1 MGAQMAVKSKSVISK
16 ILLVAFVLI
25 AIFPIFW
32 VFLNSFKQLI
42 DIVSSVPKFFFTPTL
57 DNYVYVL
64 GRENVQHGL
73 INSVI
78 IAGTAVLIGAVLGI
92 PAAYAVARYPNRFSD
107 DIQFFVLSLRFLPPV
122 AVAIPLIAI
131 WLDLGLYDT
140 RTALITTY
148 TLLTMS
154 TIIWLAIPAFTRVP
168 REIEEAAIVDG
179 YGPYAVFFK
188 VALPVAAKSLVGA
201 VVFSF
206 ILVWNEFLI
215 ALMLTTSD
223 AKTLPIIASEFTL
236 LGRNVPWGI
245 LNASVIVLSL
255 PPLIFVGIMSGFI
268 NSALKKK
275 D

>member
-1 MGAQMAVKSKSVISK
+1 MAVKSKSPVSKLVLAGLVI
-16 ILLVAFVLI
+16 I
-25 AIFPIFW
+25 AVFPIFW
-32 VFLNSFKQLI
+32 VFLNSFKQLV
-42 DIVSSVPKFFFTPTL
+42 DIVSTTPKFFFTPTL
-57 DNYVYVL
+57 DNYIYVL

-73 INSVI
+73 INSIV
-78 IAGTAVLIGAVLGI
+78 IAGSSVLIGAALGI

-140 RTALITTY
+140 RTALIITY

-154 TIIWLAIPAFTRVP
+154 TIIWLSIPAFSRVP

-188 VALPVAAKSLVGA
+188 VALPVAAKSLIGA
-201 VVFSF
+201 VIFSF

-255 PPLIFVGIMSGFI
+255 PPLIFVGVMSGFI

>member
-1 MGAQMAVKSKSVISK
+1 MAVKSKSPTAKLALVI
-16 ILLVAFVLI
+16 LVFI

-32 VFLNSFKQLI
+32 VFLNSFKQLV
-42 DIVSSVPKFFFTPTL
+42 DIVSTTPKLFFTPTF
-57 DNYVYVL
+57 DNYIYVL
-64 GRENVQHGL
+64 GRDNVQHGL
-73 INSVI
+73 INSVV
-78 IAGTAVLIGAVLGI
+78 IAGASVLIGAVLGI

-131 WLDLGLYDT
+131 WLDLDLYDS
-140 RTALITTY
+140 RTALIITY

-168 REIEEAAIVDG
+168 REVEEAAIVDG
-179 YGPYAVFFK
+179 YGAYAVFFK
-188 VALPVAAKSLVGA
+188 VALPIAAKSLTGA
-201 VVFSF
+201 VIFSF

-255 PPLIFVGIMSGFI
+255 PPLIFVGVMSGFI

>member
-1 MGAQMAVKSKSVISK
+1 MGAQMAVKSKSPVSKLVLAGLVI
-16 ILLVAFVLI
+16 I
-25 AIFPIFW
+25 AVFPIFW
-32 VFLNSFKQLI
+32 VFLNSFKQLV
-42 DIVSSVPKFFFTPTL
+42 DIVSTTPKFFFTPTL
-57 DNYVYVL
+57 DNYIYVL

-73 INSVI
+73 INSIV
-78 IAGTAVLIGAVLGI
+78 IAGSSVLIGAALGI

-122 AVAIPLIAI
+122 AVAIPLIAT

-140 RTALITTY
+140 KTALIITY

-154 TIIWLAIPAFTRVP
+154 TIIWLSIPAFSRVP

-188 VALPVAAKSLVGA
+188 VALPVAAKSLIGA
-201 VVFSF
+201 VIFSF

-255 PPLIFVGIMSGFI
+255 PPLIFVGVMSGFI

>member
-1 MGAQMAVKSKSVISK
+1 MGAQMAVKSKSPTAK
-16 ILLVAFVLI
+16 LALAILVFI

-32 VFLNSFKQLI
+32 VFLNSFKQLV
-42 DIVSSVPKFFFTPTL
+42 DIVSTTPKLFFTPTL
-57 DNYVYVL
+57 DNYIYVL
-64 GRENVQHGL
+64 GRDNVQHGL
-73 INSVI
+73 INSVV
-78 IAGTAVLIGAVLGI
+78 IAGVSVLIGAVLGI

-131 WLDLGLYDT
+131 WLDLGLYDS
-140 RTALITTY
+140 RTALIITY

-168 REIEEAAIVDG
+168 REVEEAAIVDG
-179 YGPYAVFFK
+179 YGAYAVFFK
-188 VALPVAAKSLVGA
+188 VALPIAAKSLTGA
-201 VVFSF
+201 VIFSF

-255 PPLIFVGIMSGFI
+255 PPLIFVGVMSGFI

>member
-1 MGAQMAVKSKSVISK
+1 MAVKSGYAISK
-16 ILLVAFVLI
+16 IALAALVLV

-42 DIVSSVPKFFFTPTL
+42 DIVLTTPKFIFTPTL
-57 DNYVYVL
+57 DNYIYVL
-64 GRENVQHGL
+64 GRDNVQHGL
-73 INSVI
+73 FNSII
-78 IAGTAVLIGAVLGI
+78 IAGSSVLIGAVLGI

-140 RTALITTY
+140 RTALVTTY

-154 TIIWLAIPAFTRVP
+154 TIIWLAIPAFSRVP

-188 VALPVAAKSLVGA
+188 VALPVAAKSLIGA
-201 VVFSF
+201 VIFSF

-255 PPLIFVGIMSGFI
+255 PPLIFVGVMSGFI